1 MKRLKLIL
9 AVCIA
14 SLSLCFI
21 GPKPNVASTDA
32 ASIAKPSI
40 VEWDAENKLIFAN
53 LNSLLI
59 VAENGGTTVYLD
71 LPEGG
76 AVAEEYQTGDG
87 VLGANDL
94 SLADLY
100 AADPSKYATQA
111 PEDGADLSAW
121 SIVIGGNNIDG
132 NMSSSKKTIITM
144 TGGEIYNIY
153 NGCSTLQAESV
164 STIAGEEIAVT
175 ITGGSVNAIHTDFGY
190 VAQFGGAANGS
201 NRITFNLLGGTVQSV
216 CRGQGNKLVYGSKIN
231 FGGSIK
237 IVQGIEMAKYVKG
250 SMIYLTSALDSSA
263 VITFDV
269 GDHDGKS
276 FTKSNELFTVDAQ
289 NAELLEALD
298 LNQITLANVEEDSAD
313 WVVYKNQNTV
323 KFGYDVK
330 VDSAEI
336 TGVFKVGETLRLDF
350 APATATFKSIT
361 WYTINPSTDEMTTL
375 SSGLTCKLSA
385 QDGGDYI
392 YVRAVDQN
400 DTTNVFELR
409 SNSAVQRVELPE
421 IVLQDNNVFLYANG
435 NDLLIVGGEKGT
447 TVYIDLGTI
456 GEKDSRDI
464 SLKESGIKS
473 AYNDDADLSK
483 LTICAGC
490 SNGETTGNLNITMLG
505 GHIKEI
511 ISKSKD
517 GKQIDG
523 YVNINLKG
531 GTVDLVSPKATAVN
545 GKVLVSISADAVAK
559 IYSKAAS
566 LGGAEIRLVGALS
579 DKSSITIVE
588 DKPILN
594 GNICIETDD
603 EQFIDVSK
611 FKFEAPDGTTIS
623 GLKVKKGFLDDRHTI
638 DYDVKKVDSIRIV
651 GKVRVGS
658 TLKVETNPSNAYL
671 SLKWYRSDNDSFD
684 FAEVISGVYDV
695 SYTLTAEDEGK
706 YIFVMAVDGYNHSH
720 VFETSTNKAV
730 APEKLPAGIVAV
742 LVIAIVVAVLIVT
755 FVVWFILW
763 KKLIVGGWFMTKAF
777 ERIDKAFFK
786 TKEEPKTDDA
796 DASAKKGSKPEKTNK
811 KESAKVQEKPK
822 KGNKK

>member
-40 VEWDAENKLIFAN
+40 VEWDTENKLIFAN

-100 AADPSKYATQA
+100 AADPSKYTAQA

-132 NMSSSKKTIITM
+132 NMSSSKKTVITM

-175 ITGGSVNAIHTDFGY
+175 ITGGNVNAIHTDFGY

-201 NRITFNLLGGTVQSV
+201 NKITFNLLGGTIQSV

-237 IVQGIEMAKYVKG
+237 VVQGIEMAKYVKG
-250 SMIYLTSALDSSA
+250 SMIYLTSALDDA
-263 VITFDV
+263 AMITFDV

-276 FTKSNELFTVDAQ
+276 FSKSNELFTVGAQ
-289 NAELLEALD
+289 DVALLEALD
-298 LNQITLANVEEDSAD
+298 LNQITLSNVEEEFAD

-330 VDSAEI
+330 VDTVEI
-336 TGVFKVGETLRLDF
+336 TGIFKVGETLRLNF

-361 WYTINPSTDEMTTL
+361 WYTINPSTEEMTTL
-375 SSGLTCKLSA
+375 SSGLTCSLSA

-400 DTTNVFELR
+400 DATNIFELR

-421 IVLQDNNVFLYANG
+421 IVLQDTNVFLYANG

-483 LTICAGC
+483 LTICTGC
-490 SNGETTGNLNITMLG
+490 SNGETTGNVNITMLS

-517 GKQIDG
+517 GKTIDG

-531 GTVDLVSPKATAVN
+531 GIVDVVSPKSTAVN
-545 GKVLVSISADAVAK
+545 GEVLVNISANAVAK
-559 IYSKAAS
+559 IYSKFSS
-566 LGGAEIRLVGALS
+566 LGGAEIRIVGALT
-579 DKSSITIVE
+579 DKSAITIIE

-594 GNICIETDD
+594 GNICIEADD
-603 EQFIDVSK
+603 EQFIDISK
-611 FKFEAPDGTTIS
+611 FKFEAPDGSTIS
-623 GLKVKKGFLDDRHTI
+623 GLKLKKGFLDDRHTI
-638 DYDVKKVDSIRIV
+638 DYDVKKVDSIRLV

-671 SLKWYRSDNDSFD
+671 SVKWYRSDNDSFD

-720 VFETSTNKAV
+720 VFEASTDKAV
-730 APEKLPAGIVAV
+730 APEKLPSGIVAV
-742 LVIAIVVAVLIVT
+742 LVIAIVVAVLIVA

-763 KKLIVGGWFMTKAF
+763 KKLIVGGWFMTKVF

-786 TKEEPKTDDA
+786 TKEEPKA
-796 DASAKKGSKPEKTNK
+796 EDASEKKDSKTEKTNK

-822 KGNKK
+822 KGTKK